1 MTGREHIPGGGE
13 MDPVQEIHDIW
24 KSQQVGMG
32 MGNGG
37 KTSQKDHPRDG
48 RMTPASHMQ
57 CHIGE
62 GFTSYS

>member
-1 MTGREHIPGGGE
+1 